1 MKEAAL
7 QAVSNAAEAIA
18 TLFDDQIAPEFT
30 SMRSVGA

>member
-7 QAVSNAAEAIA
+7 QAVSKAAEALA
-18 TLFDDQIAPEFT
+18 TVFDDQVAPEYT